1 MLLAADLKVN
11 AVLTSL
17 NLSRNSI
24 GAEGGAAL
32 AEALKVNMH
41 VASLNLLGNNIG
53 KDAVAEL
60 VAVFQQHKTLK
71 SLCGLKP
78 DQTEADFSSKSLQ
91 PSDGMLLAADLK
103 VNAVLASV
111 NLLGNNI
118 GMDAAAE
125 LAAVLQQHK
134 TLKTLCGLKPE
145 QTEADFSSKPLQ
157 PSDGMLLAADLKVNA
172 VLTSLN
178 LEYSSIGA

>member
-32 AEALKVNMH
+32 AEALKVNA
-41 VASLNLLGNNIG
+41 VLTSLNLLGNNFG
-53 KDAVAEL
+53 MDAAAEL
-60 VAVFQQHKTLK
+60 VEVFQQHKTLK

-78 DQTEADFSSKSLQ
+78 DQTEADFSSKSLE
-91 PSDGMLLAADLK
+91 PSDVMLIAADLK
-103 VNAVLASV
+103 VNAVLTSV

-118 GMDAAAE
+118 GMDAVAE
-125 LAAVLQQHK
+125 LFEILQQHK
-134 TLKTLCGLKPE
+134 
-145 QTEADFSSKPLQ
+145 
-157 PSDGMLLAADLKVNA
+157 
-172 VLTSLN
+172 
-178 LEYSSIGA
+178 

>member
-1 MLLAADLKVN
+1 MDAAAELAA
-11 AVLTSL
+11 VL
-17 NLSRNSI
+17 
-24 GAEGGAAL
+24 
-32 AEALKVNMH
+32 
-41 VASLNLLGNNIG
+41 
-53 KDAVAEL
+53 
-60 VAVFQQHKTLK
+60 QQHKTLK
-71 SLCGLKP
+71 TLCGLKL

-103 VNAVLASV
+103 VNAVLTSLNLRNNRIGAEGCAALAEALKVNAVLTSV

-145 QTEADFSSKPLQ
+145 QTKADFSSKSLQ
-157 PSDGMLLAADLKVNA
+157 PSD
-172 VLTSLN
+172 
-178 LEYSSIGA
+178 